1 MDNHA
6 KGRVLVT
13 IQFLLLAGIAFLT
26 SNDLFAGNQI
36 TDYVGFAL
44 EVFGFAVVVIGFR
57 QLGKSLTANPVPLKE
72 GKLVVTG
79 IYSRVRHPI
88 YFGLLTVTLGMVVRD
103 GAQIKLYF
111 WLLLVA
117 LLTFKI
123 KFEEALLVAKYP
135 AYAEYKKEVPAILPT
150 LKK

>member
-6 KGRVLVT
+6 KGRLLVT
-13 IQFLLLAGIAFLT
+13 IQFLLLAGIAFIT
-26 SNDLFAGNQI
+26 SGNHFAGNQ
-36 TDYVGFAL
+36 TVQYVGFAL
-44 EVFGFAVVVIGFR
+44 EVFGFSVVVISFR
-57 QLGKSLTANPVPLKE
+57 TLGNSLTANPVPLKN
-72 GKLVVTG
+72 GKLVVSG

-88 YFGLLTVTLGMVVRD
+88 YFGLLVATLGMVVTN
-103 GAQIKLYF
+103 GAAVKLYF

-123 KFEEALLVAKYP
+123 RFEEALLVAQYP
-135 AYAEYKKEVPAILPT
+135 SYAEYKKEVPAILPT

>member
-13 IQFLLLAGIAFLT
+13 IQFLLLAGIAFIT
-26 SNDLFAGNQI
+26 SEDLFAGNQVV
-36 TDYVGFAL
+36 DYVGFAL
-44 EVFGFAVVVIGFR
+44 EVFGFAVVVISFR
-57 QLGKSLTANPVPLKE
+57 QLGTSLTANPVPLKN
-72 GKLVVTG
+72 GKLVSTG

-88 YFGLLTVTLGMVVRD
+88 YFGLLVATLGIVVSS
-103 GAQIKLYF
+103 ASEIKLYF
-111 WLLLVA
+111 WLILAA

-123 KFEEALLVAKYP
+123 RFEESLLITQYP
-135 AYAEYKKEVPAILPT
+135 NYESYKQEVPAILPT